1 MSKEELK
8 KITDETLGIS
18 SSYVEENL
26 EREFYV
32 YTTVWS
38 ITAKQLK
45 EIASKVEITNI
56 SVDGYSL
63 MLTVKQ

>member
-8 KITDETLGIS
+8 KITDEALGIS

-45 EIASKVEITNI
+45 EIASKVEIINI

-63 MLTVKQ
+63 MLTVK